1 MTHAYSEMYLEDAM
15 RTLGEAV
22 DFALCDQGLTPAEL
36 TAILSNAFEMKQFE
50 RGIPRVVCGMAGDE
64 LARDIIAH
72 AGLTPVQCRETYPF
86 DRSPQYWAGW
96 VLAYAQWMC
105 SLGFNEL
112 LEVAPL
118 DWIIGS
124 YHPLHEAS
132 EDKFAQI
139 VIDKWNN
146 AQADKKGLKAVRK
159 AAGLTQKELAA
170 QSGVKLRAYSSTS
183 RTSSTYAAPRSPR
196 HWRSQTRSTAVLKTS
211 SGNRSFWSTTRS
223 LFHLRSYKGDA
234 HALESCSAR

>member
-1 MTHAYSEMYLEDAM
+1 M

-36 TAILSNAFEMKQFE
+36 TAIMSNALEMKQFE
-50 RGIPRVVCGMAGDE
+50 RGMPRVVCGMTGDE

-72 AGLTPVQCRETYPF
+72 AGLTPVRCRETYPF

-96 VLAYAQWMC
+96 VMAYTQWMS
-105 SLGFNEL
+105 SLGFNKL

-139 VIDKWNN
+139 VIEKME
-146 AQADKKGLKAVRK
+146 QRRADKKGLKAARK
-159 AAGLTQKELAA
+159 AAGLTQN
-170 QSGVKLRAYSSTS
+170 SS
-183 RTSSTYAAPRSPR
+183 PP
-196 HWRSQTRSTAVLKTS
+196 
-211 SGNRSFWSTTRS
+211 NR
-223 LFHLRSYKGDA
+223 G
-234 HALESCSAR
+234 

>member
-1 MTHAYSEMYLEDAM
+1 MTYAYSEMYLEDAM

-36 TAILSNAFEMKQFE
+36 TAIMSNALEMKQFE
-50 RGIPRVVCGMAGDE
+50 RGMPRVICGMTGDE

-72 AGLTPVQCRETYPF
+72 AGLTPVRCRETYPF

-96 VLAYAQWMC
+96 VMAYTQWM
-105 SLGFNEL
+105 SGLGFNEL

-139 VIDKWNN
+139 VIDKWNK
-146 AQADKKGLKAVRK
+146 AQADKKGLKAARK
-159 AAGLTQKELAA
+159 AAGLTQKQLAA
-170 QSGVKLRAYSSTS
+170 QSGVKLRAIQLYEQNQLDLRRASVSS
-183 RTSSTYAAPRSPR
+183 ALAL
-196 HWRSQTRSTAVLKTS
+196 AK
-211 SGNRSFWSTTRS
+211 S
-223 LFHLRSYKGDA
+223 LDC
-234 HALESCSAR
+234 ALEDLVWQPVALEYDSRAIPSEML

>member
-1 MTHAYSEMYLEDAM
+1 M
-15 RTLGEAV
+15 
-22 DFALCDQGLTPAEL
+22 
-36 TAILSNAFEMKQFE
+36 
-50 RGIPRVVCGMAGDE
+50 PRVVCGMAGDD

-72 AGLTPVQCRETYPF
+72 AGLIPVECRETYSF

-124 YHPLHEAS
+124 YYPLHEAS

-139 VIDKWNN
+139 VIDKWND
-146 AQADKKGLKAVRK
+146 AQADKKGLKAARK
-159 AAGLTQKELAA
+159 AAGLTQKQLAA
-170 QSGVKLRAYSSTS
+170 QSGVKLRAIQLYEQNQFDLRRASVTSALALANTLSCAIEDLIWQPIVLEYDSQSFPSTK
-183 RTSSTYAAPRSPR
+183 
-196 HWRSQTRSTAVLKTS
+196 L
-211 SGNRSFWSTTRS
+211 
-223 LFHLRSYKGDA
+223 
-234 HALESCSAR
+234 

>member
-1 MTHAYSEMYLEDAM
+1 MAHAYSEMYLEDAM

-36 TAILSNAFEMKQFE
+36 TVILSNAFEMKQLE
-50 RGIPRVVCGMAGDE
+50 RGMPRVVCGMSGDE

-72 AGLTPVQCRETYPF
+72 AGLTPVECRETYPF

-105 SLGFNEL
+105 DLGFNEL

-118 DWIIGS
+118 DLIIGS

-139 VIDKWNN
+139 IIEKWNDS
-146 AQADKKGLKAVRK
+146 QADKKDLKAARK
-159 AAGLTQKELAA
+159 AAGLTQKQLAA
-170 QSGVKLRAYSSTS
+170 QSGVKLRAIQLYEQNQLDLRRASVSS
-183 RTSSTYAAPRSPR
+183 ALAL
-196 HWRSQTRSTAVLKTS
+196 AK
-211 SGNRSFWSTTRS
+211 S
-223 LFHLRSYKGDA
+223 LDCTLEDLIWQPV
-234 HALESCSAR
+234 ALEYDSRDISSVKL

>member
-1 MTHAYSEMYLEDAM
+1 MYTTVANGVFQRLN
-15 RTLGEAV
+15 
-22 DFALCDQGLTPAEL
+22 PAEL

-50 RGIPRVVCGMAGDE
+50 HGMPRAVCGMSGDE

-72 AGLTPVQCRETYPF
+72 AGLSPVECRETYPF

-105 SLGFNEL
+105 SLCFSDL

-132 EDKFAQI
+132 EAKFAQI
-139 VIDKWNN
+139 VIEKWNN
-146 AQADKKGLKAVRK
+146 AQADKKGLKAARK
-159 AAGLTQKELAA
+159 AAGLTQKQLAA
-170 QSGVKLRAYSSTS
+170 QSGVKLRAIQLYEQNQLDLRRASVSSALALASTLDCTIEDLVWQPIALEYDS
-183 RTSSTYAAPRSPR
+183 KPCSSKKSILGILLFNFPLSTY
-196 HWRSQTRSTAVLKTS
+196 LKGTII
-211 SGNRSFWSTTRS
+211 RIRDR
-223 LFHLRSYKGDA
+223 L
-234 HALESCSAR
+234 

>member
-1 MTHAYSEMYLEDAM
+1 MS
-15 RTLGEAV
+15 AV
-22 DFALCDQGLTPAEL
+22 CLASA
-36 TAILSNAFEMKQFE
+36 A
-50 RGIPRVVCGMAGDE
+50 GMAGDE

-72 AGLTPVQCRETYPF
+72 AGLTPVECRETYPF

-96 VLAYAQWMC
+96 VLAYAQWMS

-146 AQADKKGLKAVRK
+146 AQADKKGLKATRK
-159 AAGLTQKELAA
+159 AAGLTQKQLAA
-170 QSGVKLRAYSSTS
+170 QSGVKLRAIQLYEQNQLDLRRASVSS
-183 RTSSTYAAPRSPR
+183 AMAL
-196 HWRSQTRSTAVLKTS
+196 AKTLDC
-211 SGNRSFWSTTRS
+211 TI
-223 LFHLRSYKGDA
+223 GDLVWQPI
-234 HALESCSAR
+234 ALEYDSRAISSVRL